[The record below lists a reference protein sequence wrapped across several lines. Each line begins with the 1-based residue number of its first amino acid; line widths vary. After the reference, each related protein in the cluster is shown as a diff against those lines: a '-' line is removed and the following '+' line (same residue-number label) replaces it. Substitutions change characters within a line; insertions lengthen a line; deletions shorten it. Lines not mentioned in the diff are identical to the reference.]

1 MNKKI
6 FTNNKNPLQIGR
18 KPPNPP
24 PSPQHTHTH
33 TKKKKKHAQVCKI
46 NIKSH

>member
-18 KPPNPP
+18 KPPTPP
-24 PSPQHTHTH
+24 PLPPTHTH
-33 TKKKKKHAQVCKI
+33 TKNMHKCAK
-46 NIKSH
+46 